1 MKFFFIRLADKI
13 LLLPPLYFYIGWA
26 AGFLLI
32 LLLLYRSH
40 LEPSP
45 VSIGTT
51 NSQLSSQ
58 AGPETMA
65 KTAIEFEQVLGRAA
79 PATKLRAEIDFKLQQ
94 LANFFSRRITSEQFA
109 VPDWINPEFTCSGV
123 DRIKFKTRYSK
134 SSISVQRWQTSE
146 SAPQFSGSQAFEE
159 LTKSCFMAWQAASD
173 FRIEFTPIEIQIEQ
187 SQVRIGLS
195 FECVAR
201 ISPNK
206 CGQGSGIWQTNW
218 ILMPDSTLQL
228 VSISVA
234 AQEEVE
240 IAVAGG
246 KLFQDCTSSI
256 LANCDSLPGQLAYG
270 LDQWAKRIPYLDIV
284 GNQGISIGDVN
295 QDGLDDLYV
304 CQGHGLPN
312 LLLVQDPNGTVRDV
326 SHDSGVDILDQSFG
340 ALMIDLDNDGDQDL
354 VVSTDEGLLLL
365 ANNGFGYFQLE
376 KSLPIGRGAQNISAA
391 DYDQDGDLDLFLCKP
406 FATDRV
412 EDWIIWPTKFDAVT
426 DGGRNVLLRNEEAW
440 QFVDV
445 TEQAGI
451 TTNNQEFTRCAVWLD
466 FDLDGDQDL
475 YLTNEFSS
483 DRLLRNDRGWFSD
496 ATAASNLSSKARHRT
511 VSVGEFNQDGKLD
524 FFVGTDTTLRVPDS
538 VAVLIANSASDPG
551 EKSPDKARIPP
562 GLPAA
567 IQQIFS
573 GESRVWFSQGENKQ
587 PPTGS
592 APVSANSSGL
602 YRPFLLR
609 APIFDCGSTNGSCAV
624 DLNNDGLDDLVVSNG
639 FLSRSSTED
648 VGKLLFDGALD
659 EQDVAQAAGLQTKI
673 SHALHTVLDMSRAG
687 YSFSGHQR
695 NRCFL
700 GLGTTGF
707 ANFSNVSGLDFLDDG
722 RALATSD
729 WDHDGDVDVFMTCRT
744 SPQLRILC
752 NQSGTENKFI
762 SFELMGTMSNRDAI
776 GTRIELFCDGS
787 KVPFVKVLQAGSG
800 FLSQSSKRLTCGLGE
815 SKLVAKVVVT
825 WPNGTQQTFEKL
837 KINSRYL
844 MVEGKNELVE
854 RNNDRFN
861 LSINTTIKPLAS
873 NQPTS
878 QRSIFY
884 PSPALPKLMFQGAI
898 DKFFPLRAVKEQ
910 PLLVMFFGTDESSL
924 YSVRQLGK
932 SVDRISDAGLD
943 CVGVM
948 CDPAVSTAGDK
959 ANAAWNRAESIVKD
973 LNLPF
978 RWGVLTPA
986 SIEKLKYCAGD
997 WFSDQQLPQLPF
1009 GLLLDSTDRV
1019 VGYYPGSVFTLKS
1032 VINDLPLL
1040 AADERIYASAAS
1052 PLSGRW
1058 MARYRYPELSRLGI
1072 RLAEIGY
1079 PDDADA
1085 MMASEI
1091 PFQAYLLCN
1100 RGIEKDMISQA
1111 ATAKAMFETAIAND
1125 PFCVPALVQL
1135 GHVQRKLALQEMA
1148 SNPGKMRVMQQQAL
1162 ADYARALQID
1172 PYNSEAVLGLAEIAI
1187 DQKQFDVAL
1196 QQLMAYIQID
1206 PTRYEVHA
1214 VIGRLYF
1221 YLKNYVK
1228 AAEYLVT
1235 AFDNRPSL
1243 PFVAGDLGLLYLN
1256 GGDYKNARKFL
1267 LLAHRLQPSDENLT
1281 RFLSEAEFLTGNY
1294 SECMQLLQKVIEAEP
1309 NRQRSKFI
1317 MAWILATCPIESVRS
1332 GEQSLGIIL
1341 PLVELY
1347 GDSSPAI
1354 LEIYAAGLAESGRF
1368 DEALAIQKKSLT
1380 LLEEGKFQEPYSS
1393 AQRDALIAR
1402 RELYFRQRPYRTGDP
1417 QRNPISAPGL
1427 GFEEE

>member
-1 MKFFFIRLADKI
+1 MKFFFIRLVDRI
-13 LLLPPLYFYIGWA
+13 LLLPPLYFYVGWA

-45 VSIGTT
+45 VLIGTT

-58 AGPETMA
+58 AVPDTLA
-65 KTAIEFEQVLGRAA
+65 KTAIAFEQILGRAA
-79 PATKLRAEIDFKLQQ
+79 PETKLRGEIDFKLRQ
-94 LANFFSRRITSEQFA
+94 LANFFSRRNTGELFSL
-109 VPDWINPEFTCSGV
+109 PDWISQEFSGSGV

-134 SSISVQRWQTSE
+134 IPISVQRWQTSE
-146 SAPQFSGSQAFEE
+146 SAPQFSGSRAFEE

-173 FRIEFTPIEIQIEQ
+173 FRIEFSPFEVQIEQ
-187 SQVRIGLS
+187 SQVRISLS
-195 FECVAR
+195 FECVAQ
-201 ISPNK
+201 ISPHK
-206 CGQGSGIWQTNW
+206 CGQGSGIWQTSW
-218 ILMPDSTLQL
+218 ILKPDSTLQL
-228 VSISVA
+228 VSISAV

-240 IAVAGG
+240 IAVTGG

-256 LANCDSLPGQLAYG
+256 LANCDSLHGQLAYG
-270 LDQWAKRIPYLDIV
+270 LDHWAKRIPHLDIV
-284 GNQGISIGDVN
+284 GNQGLSIGDVN

-354 VVSTDEGLLLL
+354 VVSTDEALLLL
-365 ANNGFGYFQLE
+365 ANNSFGYFQLE
-376 KSLPIGRGAQNISAA
+376 KSLPIGRRAESISAA
-391 DYDQDGDLDLFLCKP
+391 DYDQDGDLDLFLCKT
-406 FATDRV
+406 FATECIDDLV
-412 EDWIIWPTKFDAVT
+412 NWPSKFDAIS

-440 QFVDV
+440 RFEDV

-451 TTNNQEFTRCAVWLD
+451 TTNNQEFSRCAVWLD
-466 FDLDGDQDL
+466 YDLDGDQDL

-496 ATAASNLSSKARHRT
+496 ATASSKLSLKARHRT

-524 FFVGTDTTLRVPDS
+524 FFVGTDATLSVPDS
-538 VAVLIANSASDPG
+538 VAALVAKSAIDPD
-551 EKSPDKARIPP
+551 EKSPDKTKIPP

-573 GESRVWFSQGENKQ
+573 RESRVWFSQTDNQ
-587 PPTGS
+587 PPLKEP
-592 APVSANSSGL
+592 APGPENLTAC

-609 APIFDCGSTNGSCAV
+609 APIFDCGSANGSCAI
-624 DLNNDGLDDLVVSNG
+624 DLNNDGMDDLIVSNG

-648 VGKLLFDGALD
+648 VGELLFNGAFD
-659 EQDVAQAAGLQTKI
+659 EQDAAPAAGRQTKVTQ
-673 SHALHTVLDMSRAG
+673 ALHAVLDLSRAG
-687 YSFSGHQR
+687 FSFNGHQR

-700 GLGTTGF
+700 GLGATGF
-707 ANFSNVSGLDFLDDG
+707 ANFSGVSGLDFLDDG

-729 WDHDGDVDVFMTCRT
+729 WDHDGDVDVVMTCRN

-752 NQSGTENKFI
+752 NQSGTENSFV
-762 SFELMGTMSNRDAI
+762 SFELMGTTSNRDAI
-776 GTRIELFCDGS
+776 GTRIELYCDGS
-787 KVPFVKVLQAGSG
+787 KVPLVKLLQAGSG

-815 SKLVAKVVVT
+815 SKLVDRAVFT
-825 WPNGTQQTFEKL
+825 WPNGLQQTFEKL
-837 KINSRYL
+837 KINNRYL
-844 MVEGKNELVE
+844 VVEGARELVE

-861 LSINTTIKPLAS
+861 LSINTTTKPLAS
-873 NQPTS
+873 TQPTP

-884 PSPALPKLMFQGAI
+884 PAPALPKLMFQGAI
-898 DKFFPLRAVKEQ
+898 DKFFPLRSAAEQ

-924 YSVRQLGK
+924 YTVRQLGK
-932 SVDRISDAGLD
+932 SVDRINDAGLD
-943 CVGVM
+943 CVGIM
-948 CDPAVSTAGDK
+948 CDPAVTTAGEAAK
-959 ANAAWNRAESIVKD
+959 ASWNRAESIVPD
-973 LNLPF
+973 LKLPF
-978 RWGVLTPA
+978 RWGLLTPA

-1009 GLLLDSTDRV
+1009 GLLLGSTGRV

-1040 AADERIYASAAS
+1040 TADERNYSSAAS
-1052 PLSGRW
+1052 PLGGRW
-1058 MARYRYPELSRLGI
+1058 MARYRYPELSRLGT
-1072 RLAEIGY
+1072 RLAELGY
-1079 PDDADA
+1079 PDDADE

-1091 PFQAYLLCN
+1091 PFQAYLLCH
-1100 RGIEKDMISQA
+1100 RGIEKDAISQT
-1111 ATAKAMFETAIAND
+1111 ATAKSMFETAIANN

-1135 GHVQRKLALQEMA
+1135 GHVQRKMALQEMA
-1148 SNPGKMRVMQQQAL
+1148 SNPEKMRFMQQQAL
-1162 ADYARALQID
+1162 ADYERALRID

-1187 DQKQFDVAL
+1187 EQQQFEVAL
-1196 QQLMAYIQID
+1196 QQLMSYIQID

-1221 YLKNYVK
+1221 HLKDYVK
-1228 AAEYLVT
+1228 SAEYLVT

-1267 LLAHRLQPSDENLT
+1267 LLAHRLQPSDENMT

-1294 SECMQLLQKVIEAEP
+1294 SECVQLLQKVIEAEP
-1309 NRQRSKFI
+1309 NRQRSKLI
-1317 MAWILATCPIESVRS
+1317 LAWILATCPIESVRS
-1332 GEQSLGIIL
+1332 SEQSLHTIL

-1354 LEIYAAGLAESGRF
+1354 LEIYAAGLAESGKF
-1368 DEALAIQKKSLT
+1368 NEALDIQKKSLA

-1393 AQRDALIAR
+1393 AQKDALVAR

-1427 GFEEE
+1427 GFERE